1 MYPLLRPSMVSAVR
15 PQSGTVI
22 DASTG
27 MASVR
32 VPCQALIFVASHRP
46 FDVRTSARTGEIRT
60 ACGIRMRGAMVEDDV
75 KGPVKLVEPTRRRG
89 GHYVGRT
96 RRLS

>member
-1 MYPLLRPSMVSAVR
+1 M
-15 PQSGTVI
+15 
-22 DASTG
+22 
-27 MASVR
+27 
-32 VPCQALIFVASHRP
+32 
-46 FDVRTSARTGEIRT
+46 

-75 KGPVKLVEPTRRRG
+75 KGPVKLVDPTRRRG